1 MMMRRQTIQR
11 CSKGSGFSVGLFFAV
26 CLTLSP
32 FAESKSLEKD
42 LFGVLENDVT
52 ADMNYGEP
60 NAVMD
65 DIIQGSTGVVADD
78 VQSDNIASKDSWLIA
93 KSPTTPLQRQLW
105 EANVSASKGSEMSRY
120 KDDLE
125 KIIQQISAIEI
136 KAPAADSARRTAAET
151 VSEAEPNDMATD
163 PQPVQEPEAAK
174 DGKQTANGAVS
185 APTLQRFKDLAQNPD
200 ALTDP
205 LALAEV
211 LFKSGCLQEAAVCYR
226 AALNRKDSEE
236 VDLFE
241 DKAWIYLQLG
251 NCLKDTDPQGAVENY
266 QAVIVEFPYSA
277 WTPLAKVKSD
287 LITWTL
293 ENEPHILINEPELD
307 AEP

>member
-1 MMMRRQTIQR
+1 MIMRRQTIQR
-11 CSKGSGFSVGLFFAV
+11 CSKGNSLFAGLFFAV

-32 FAESKSLEKD
+32 CAESKSPEND
-42 LFGVLENDVT
+42 LFGVLENDVA

-65 DIIQGSTGVVADD
+65 VNIQSSTGVVADD
-78 VQSDNIASKDSWLIA
+78 LQSADAASKDSWLIA

-105 EANVSASKGSEMSRY
+105 EANVSASKESEMSRY
-120 KDDLE
+120 KNELE
-125 KIIQQISAIEI
+125 QIIQQIRTIEI
-136 KAPAADSARRTAAET
+136 KAPAADPKFRAAAET
-151 VSEAEPNDMATD
+151 VSEAEPNDMVTD
-163 PQPVQEPEAAK
+163 PQPVQEPEANG
-174 DGKQTANGAVS
+174 GKQTTAGAVS
-185 APTLQRFKDLAQNPD
+185 EQTLQRFKDLAQNPD
-200 ALTDP
+200 TLIDP

-211 LFKSGCLQEAAVCYR
+211 LFKSGCLQEAAVCYQ

-236 VDLFE
+236 IDPFE

-251 NCLKDTDPQGAVENY
+251 NCLKDTDPQGALENY

-277 WTPLAKVKSD
+277 WAPLAKVKSD
-287 LITWTL
+287 LITWIL
-293 ENEPHILINEPELD
+293 ENEPRLLINEPELD